1 MNNKRKI
8 VKALMAKG
16 YRARAVDRIDHIWS
30 VAYTQNEQASELLT
44 GQTVTQVLEQIGEL
58 PDALETLKTD

>member
-1 MNNKRKI
+1 MNSKRKI

-16 YRARAVDRIDHIWS
+16 YRARAVDRIDHTWS